1 MQQYEQ
7 TDASFSCHK
16 KKKKKSHITV
26 NTDVPWYSVSPSVTM
41 ARVETSQT
49 LSAKQILHTA
59 TTKLKQGWKL

>member
-1 MQQYEQ
+1 
-7 TDASFSCHK
+7 
-16 KKKKKSHITV
+16 
-26 NTDVPWYSVSPSVTM
+26 VPWYSVSPSVTM